1 MPQLKKVLRSIG
13 QLEYLLTN
21 DLKPY
26 ESPVQPGYL
35 FTDSEDLINSVC
47 KHGVVE
53 PIVAVTDSNNP
64 GKYLI
69 IDGVRRWRAA
79 VRCGHDR
86 IPVYLLKL
94 DLANPEHVP
103 IIDALSITLRYTT
116 RLMDDSAMDMRVMS
130 RVIGFI
136 LMNIGDDALIQ
147 LKQGSIPSVAVNM
160 LADLVGISTSTAYR
174 WIQRMVNE
182 MPETLI
188 SVLRSRGLIKDVESV
203 QRPQPQPQQQ
213 PSPSPQQVQ
222 ITVQQPTQQAA
233 AAQQVQTQQ
242 SAAATESK
250 PVVITIETKKQ
261 EAVEV
266 PQPPE
271 LIMCGGNSV
280 RRDIYDMALND
291 DELGPY
297 MITLCRKGLVS
308 DDIIMRI
315 INAPKQAKRRFIDE
329 NLNILANR
337 VNIPVPTTTVKR
349 ISEIASLY
357 RTSQQDI
364 FAKLGMLMYAVVRII
379 EEDRDVA
386 NRPIIA
392 KLDEVSRYAFGEL
405 DELKGKLKS
414 FIELIT
420 ERQ

>member
-188 SVLRSRGLIKDVESV
+188 SVLRSRGLIKDVEAV
-203 QRPQPQPQQQ
+203 QRPQPQQP
-213 PSPSPQQVQ
+213 PSPPPQQVQ
-222 ITVQQPTQQAA
+222 VSAQQPAQQTVVV
-233 AAQQVQTQQ
+233 QQVQTQQ

-250 PVVITIETKKQ
+250 PVVITIESKKQ
-261 EAVEV
+261 EAAEEH
-266 PQPPE
+266 QPPE
-271 LIMCGGNSV
+271 VIMCGGNSV

-329 NLNILANR
+329 NLNILTNR
-337 VNIPVPTTTVKR
+337 VNVPVPTTTVKR

-357 RTSQQDI
+357 RTSQQDV

-386 NRPIIA
+386 NKPIIA

-405 DELKGKLKS
+405 DELKGKLKA

-420 ERQ
+420 EHS

>member
-203 QRPQPQPQQQ
+203 QRPQPQQP
-213 PSPSPQQVQ
+213 PSPPPQQVQ
-222 ITVQQPTQQAA
+222 VSAQQPTQQTVAV
-233 AAQQVQTQQ
+233 QQVQTQQ

-250 PVVITIETKKQ
+250 PVVITIESKSQ
-261 EAVEV
+261 EAVEA

-271 LIMCGGNSV
+271 VIMCGGNSV

-329 NLNILANR
+329 NLNILTNR
-337 VNIPVPTTTVKR
+337 VNVPVPTTTVKR

-357 RTSQQDI
+357 RTSQQDV

-386 NRPIIA
+386 NKPIIA

-405 DELKGKLKS
+405 DELKGKLKA

-420 ERQ
+420 EHS

>member
-13 QLEYLLTN
+13 QLEYLQTN

-103 IIDALSITLRYTT
+103 IIDALSITLRYTS

-160 LADLVGISTSTAYR
+160 LADLVGVSTSTAYR

-188 SVLRSRGLIKDVESV
+188 SVLRSRGLIKDVELAQM
-203 QRPQPQPQQQ
+203 QRPQPQQQ

-222 ITVQQPTQQAA
+222 INAQQP
-233 AAQQVQTQQ
+233 AQQTVVAQSAQMQQ

-271 LIMCGGNSV
+271 FIMCGGNSV

-291 DELGPY
+291 DELGSY

-315 INAPKQAKRRFIDE
+315 INASKQEKRRFIDE
-329 NLNILANR
+329 NLNILTNR

-349 ISEIASLY
+349 ISEVASLY

-364 FAKLGMLMYAVVRII
+364 FAKLGMLIYAVVRII

-414 FIELIT
+414 FIDLIT

>member
-1 MPQLKKVLRSIG
+1 
-13 QLEYLLTN
+13 
-21 DLKPY
+21 
-26 ESPVQPGYL
+26 
-35 FTDSEDLINSVC
+35 
-47 KHGVVE
+47 
-53 PIVAVTDSNNP
+53 
-64 GKYLI
+64 
-69 IDGVRRWRAA
+69 
-79 VRCGHDR
+79 
-86 IPVYLLKL
+86 
-94 DLANPEHVP
+94 
-103 IIDALSITLRYTT
+103 
-116 RLMDDSAMDMRVMS
+116 
-130 RVIGFI
+130 
-136 LMNIGDDALIQ
+136 
-147 LKQGSIPSVAVNM
+147 VAVNM

-188 SVLRSRGLIKDVESV
+188 SVLRSRGLIKDVEAV
-203 QRPQPQPQQQ
+203 QRPQPQQP
-213 PSPSPQQVQ
+213 PSPPPQQVQ
-222 ITVQQPTQQAA
+222 VSAQQPAQQTVVV
-233 AAQQVQTQQ
+233 QQVQTQQ

-250 PVVITIETKKQ
+250 PVVITIESKKQ
-261 EAVEV
+261 EAAEEH
-266 PQPPE
+266 QPPE
-271 LIMCGGNSV
+271 VIMCGGNSV

-329 NLNILANR
+329 NLNILTNR
-337 VNIPVPTTTVKR
+337 VNVPVPTTTVKR

-357 RTSQQDI
+357 RTSQQDV

-386 NRPIIA
+386 NKPIIA

-405 DELKGKLKS
+405 DELKGKLKA

-420 ERQ
+420 EHS

>member
-1 MPQLKKVLRSIG
+1 
-13 QLEYLLTN
+13 
-21 DLKPY
+21 
-26 ESPVQPGYL
+26 
-35 FTDSEDLINSVC
+35 
-47 KHGVVE
+47 
-53 PIVAVTDSNNP
+53 
-64 GKYLI
+64 
-69 IDGVRRWRAA
+69 
-79 VRCGHDR
+79 
-86 IPVYLLKL
+86 
-94 DLANPEHVP
+94 
-103 IIDALSITLRYTT
+103 
-116 RLMDDSAMDMRVMS
+116 
-130 RVIGFI
+130 VIGFI

-160 LADLVGISTSTAYR
+160 LADLVGVSTSTAYR

-203 QRPQPQPQQQ
+203 QRPQPQQQ
-213 PSPSPQQVQ
+213 PSQSPQQVQ
-222 ITVQQPTQQAA
+222 INAQQPAQQTV
-233 AAQQVQTQQ
+233 AAQSAHMQQ

-250 PVVITIETKKQ
+250 PVVITIEAKKQ
-261 EAVEV
+261 EAVEA

-271 LIMCGGNSV
+271 FIMCGGNSV

-315 INAPKQAKRRFIDE
+315 IDASKQEKRRFIDE
-329 NLNILANR
+329 SLNILTNR
-337 VNIPVPTTTVKR
+337 VNVPVPTTTVKR
-349 ISEIASLY
+349 ISEIASLF

-364 FAKLGMLMYAVVRII
+364 FAKLGMLMYAVIRII
-379 EEDRDVA
+379 EEDRDIA
-386 NRPIIA
+386 NKPIIA

-414 FIELIT
+414 FIDLIT

>member
-13 QLEYLLTN
+13 QLEYLMTN

-103 IIDALSITLRYTT
+103 IIDALSITLRYTS

-203 QRPQPQPQQQ
+203 QRPQPQQQ

-222 ITVQQPTQQAA
+222 INAQQPAQQTV
-233 AAQQVQTQQ
+233 AAQSAQMQQ

-266 PQPPE
+266 PQPPF
-271 LIMCGGNSV
+271 IMCGGNSV

-291 DELGPY
+291 DELGSY

-315 INAPKQAKRRFIDE
+315 INAPKQEKRRFIDE
-329 NLNILANR
+329 HLNILTNR
-337 VNIPVPTTTVKR
+337 VNVPVPTTTVKR
-349 ISEIASLY
+349 ISEIASLF

-386 NRPIIA
+386 NKPIIA